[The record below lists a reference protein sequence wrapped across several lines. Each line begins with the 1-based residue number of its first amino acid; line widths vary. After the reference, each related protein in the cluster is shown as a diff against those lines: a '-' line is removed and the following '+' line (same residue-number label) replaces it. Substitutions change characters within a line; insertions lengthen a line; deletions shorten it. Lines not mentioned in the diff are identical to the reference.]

1 MPVTYVSTT
10 QVGARLLRYTVKPKP
25 GQTEAERV
33 LHLAGQ
39 NCRPENAE
47 YEFQRTRWRH
57 GTQGATRKTA
67 ARYELPEPGETAA
80 YVRDTRPNGRRYWRP
95 ARDDEAATHVRHEG
109 EVVRQAEARHLIT
122 SFGLDEVN
130 PDDPE
135 QVAQAFAFV
144 RARHAALFPGEQ
156 AIFVGQA
163 EGNGGKFHVHTVR
176 NATLYADME
185 IDGKLYKAG
194 SKLAG
199 DLTDIDRIRERA
211 DAFLADHGA
220 EYGLGPQRL
229 ASVEDQK
236 KERRNS
242 RDRSMAK
249 QGEMSN
255 HDVIR
260 AAFEESMDDPRAV
273 DLDAFVEVMAERDV
287 EVKQGLRRGQGTLS
301 YWILDMGT
309 HNTGAKKYV
318 RGATLGDHFAF
329 DSAVEQL
336 AANAAGQPRERR
348 PEPVQ
353 AGPARPVHEPTD
365 EELAEARETMRALAA
380 IEHED
385 KITDVLDACYWPALI
400 VNDCLAEEAMAER
413 NPGMMVL
420 LAKEFNDQL
429 EADRS
434 ARREAAKPKAAA
446 PRPEPVTTP
455 APDPAPAPAPT
466 PSLVLDED
474 AITAEVE
481 AKMAEKAEQARQAA
495 EAERQ
500 AAAQALAEPEEP
512 VDPAPRRTSFAELR
526 RRDEQKHSATEPA
539 AVAEEPSVVA
549 DEPVRTVPAGNDV
562 HREAARRERERKDRL
577 RKALLEDDGPN
588 VGGDGFHLG
597 EE

>member
-1 MPVTYVSTT
+1 MPVEYVGTT

-47 YEFQRTRWRH
+47 HAFQRTRWRH

-67 ARYELPEPGETAA
+67 AKYELPEPGETAA

-109 EVVRQAEARHLIT
+109 EIVRQAEARHLIT
-122 SFGLDEVN
+122 SFSRDEVN

-156 AIFVGQA
+156 ATFTGQA
-163 EGNGGKFHVHTVR
+163 DGEGGVFHVHTVR

-199 DLTDIDRIRERA
+199 ALTDVDRIRERA
-211 DAFLADHGA
+211 DAFLAEHGA

-229 ASVEDQK
+229 ASVKDQK
-236 KERRNS
+236 KERRTS
-242 RDRSMAK
+242 RDRRMAK

-287 EVKQGLRRGQGTLS
+287 EVKQGVRRGQGTLS
-301 YWILDMGT
+301 YWIPDMGT

-318 RGATLGDHFAF
+318 RGATLGDHYAF
-329 DSAVEQL
+329 DGAVEQL
-336 AANAAGQPRERR
+336 AANAAGRPRERR
-348 PEPVQ
+348 PEPVH
-353 AGPARPVHEPTD
+353 AGPVRPVYEPTD
-365 EELAEARETMRALAA
+365 EELAAARETMRALAA
-380 IEHED
+380 
-385 KITDVLDACYWPALI
+385 
-400 VNDCLAEEAMAER
+400 AER
-413 NPGMMVL
+413 
-420 LAKEFNDQL
+420 
-429 EADRS
+429 EARADS
-434 ARREAAKPKAAA
+434 EES
-446 PRPEPVTTP
+446 PRPEPTAPPVPVPEPRHVP
-455 APDPAPAPAPT
+455 A

-495 EAERQ
+495 ETERLAAEQ
-500 AAAQALAEPEEP
+500 AAKQVVAEPEEP
-512 VDPAPRRTSFAELR
+512 VKPAPRRTSFAELR
-526 RRDEQKHSATEPA
+526 RRDEQKHAAAEPVA
-539 AVAEEPSVVA
+539 AAEEPPVTN
-549 DEPVRTVPAGNDV
+549 EPVKTVPAGNDA

-588 VGGDGFHLG
+588 VGDNGSQYA
-597 EE
+597 